1 MRILISLQ
9 QGALLAIASL
19 SLVACNSFLDENPRS
34 DLVELDTPEKIRAL
48 LPAAYSTKSPT
59 YLLELASDNVQD
71 DGLDHPY
78 GNQFSVGAAYWKK
91 ILNSDGYYDSPYQ
104 IWEGNY
110 NAILHANTALRA
122 LDQLSD
128 QESDLVKAC
137 RGEAL
142 LARAWAHFQLVSVF
156 SLAYDPTTADKD
168 LGIPYLLEPVTR
180 LQPDYPRGTVA
191 EIYAK
196 IEADLTAGI
205 PLVESYVVYPEEK
218 KKFHFS
224 APAAYAFA
232 ARFYLYYQKWDK
244 AIEYADKVLGGNA
257 ATMIRD
263 WKSFTT
269 TPRTD
274 AAYALHYY
282 DLTNKANLMAILRQT
297 NYVGQTTGGTTYS
310 NTRLTQSQYLTRIE
324 TLFAKNIWGRQ
335 DAYWF
340 QPFIYTEKNIN
351 KTVQPKLPSFPSD
364 SYKSFEI
371 PFTTDET
378 LMVRAEAKIHKGSAH
393 YESAL
398 ADLNV
403 WTSAYLND
411 MDGSTARQKT
421 FTLAEVVKHYNA
433 LPYDSESRGSL
444 RKSFQPHFTI
454 ASEEENALLQHLLQC
469 RRILTLHE
477 GLRWQDV
484 KRYGITVYRRVN
496 NNGTYSVQD
505 QLPGRDPRQAIALP
519 DQSVTLSIRPNP
531 TK

>member
-1 MRILISLQ
+1 MRILTTLQ
-9 QGALLAIASL
+9 QGILLAVASL
-19 SLVACNSFLDENPRS
+19 TLGACNSFLDESPKS
-34 DLVELDTPEKIRAL
+34 DLVELDTPEKIRAI
-48 LPAAYSTKSPT
+48 LPAAYSTKSPV
-59 YLLELASDNVQD
+59 YLSELASDNVQD

-78 GNQFSVGAAYWKK
+78 GNQFSVGAAYWRK

-110 NAILHANTALRA
+110 NAILHANTALSA
-122 LDQLSD
+122 LAKLPDP
-128 QESDLVKAC
+128 ESDLARAC

-142 LARAWAHFQLVSVF
+142 LARAWAHFQLACVF
-156 SLAYDPTTADKD
+156 SLAYDPATADQD
-168 LGIPYLLEPVTR
+168 LGIPYIQEPVTR

-191 EIYAK
+191 QTYAK
-196 IEADLTAGI
+196 IEEDLLAGI
-205 PLVESYVVYPEEK
+205 PLVETYVTYPEEK

-224 APAAYAFA
+224 APAAHAFA

-244 AIEYADKVLGGNA
+244 AIEHADKVLGSNA
-257 ATMIRD
+257 ASMIRD

-297 NYVGQTTGGTTYS
+297 NYVNQTTGGTTYS

-324 TLFAKNIWGRQ
+324 TLFAQNIWGRL

-340 QPFIYTEKNIN
+340 QPFIYTEQNIN

-364 SYKSFEI
+364 YYKSFEI

-378 LMVRAEAKIHKGSAH
+378 LMVRAEAKIHKGSEH
-393 YESAL
+393 YASAL
-398 ADLNV
+398 EDLNL
-403 WTSAYLND
+403 WTNAYLND
-411 MDGSTARQKT
+411 EDDKKPRKKT
-421 FTLAEVVKHYNA
+421 FTQAEIIAHYKS
-433 LPYDSESRGSL
+433 LPLDNEQRGSL
-444 RKSFQPHFTI
+444 RKPFQAHFPI
-454 ASEEENALLQHLLQC
+454 ASDDENALLQHLLQC

-484 KRYGITVYRRVN
+484 KRFGITVYRRVN
-496 NNGTYSVQD
+496 NSGTYSVQE

-519 DQSVTLSIRPNP
+519 DQAVTLSIVPNP
-531 TK
+531 TN

>member
-1 MRILISLQ
+1 MRILTSLQ

-156 SLAYDPTTADKD
+156 SLAYDPATADKD

-191 EIYAK
+191 ETYAK

-232 ARFYLYYQKWDK
+232 ARFYLYYQNWAK
-244 AIEYADKVLGGNA
+244 AEEYATKVLGNNP
-257 ATMIRD
+257 TLVLRD
-263 WKSFTT
+263 WSIFTKI
-269 TPRTD
+269 PRTEK
-274 AAYALHYY
+274 AYALAYY
-282 DLTNKANLMAILRQT
+282 DTKLAANLLSVSTYSTYQW
-297 NYVGQTTGGTTYS
+297 QTTSGTSYYQSRFTQAKE
-310 NTRLTQSQYLTRIE
+310 LTQNE
-324 TLFAKNIWGRQ
+324 TLFAQNIWGQ
-335 DAYWF
+335 NDAYF
-340 QPFIYTEKNIN
+340 FAPFIYVEGNIN
-351 KTVQPKLPSFPSD
+351 KTVQAKLPSFPSSD
-364 SYKSFEI
+364 YQTMDT
-371 PFTTDET
+371 PLTTDET
-378 LMVRAEAKIHKGSAH
+378 LLVRAEARIHQKKYDEGV
-393 YESAL
+393 
-398 ADLNV
+398 ADLNL
-403 WTSAYLND
+403 WTSRYLND
-411 MDGSTARQKT
+411 GDNAQSPRKKT
-421 FTLAEVVKHYNA
+421 FTKNEIITFYKALSYDSKA
-433 LPYDSESRGSL
+433 LPTMKKKL
-444 RKSFQPHFTI
+444 NPHFAIT
-454 ASEEENALLQHLLQC
+454 AGDEEHLLHHVLQC

-477 GLRWQDV
+477 GLRWQDI
-484 KRYGITVYRRVN
+484 KRYGITIYRRINKN
-496 NNGTYSVQD
+496 NNYSVAAELGD
-505 QLPGRDPRQAIALP
+505 RDPRQAIPLP
-519 DQSVTLSIRPNP
+519 QQAIKGSIIQNP

>member
-1 MRILISLQ
+1 M
-9 QGALLAIASL
+9 
-19 SLVACNSFLDENPRS
+19 
-34 DLVELDTPEKIRAL
+34 
-48 LPAAYSTKSPT
+48 
-59 YLLELASDNVQD
+59 
-71 DGLDHPY
+71 
-78 GNQFSVGAAYWKK
+78 
-91 ILNSDGYYDSPYQ
+91 
-104 IWEGNY
+104 
-110 NAILHANTALRA
+110 
-122 LDQLSD
+122 
-128 QESDLVKAC
+128 
-137 RGEAL
+137 

-191 EIYAK
+191 ETYAK

-340 QPFIYTEKNIN
+340 QPFIYT
-351 KTVQPKLPSFPSD
+351 
-364 SYKSFEI
+364 
-371 PFTTDET
+371 
-378 LMVRAEAKIHKGSAH
+378 
-393 YESAL
+393 
-398 ADLNV
+398 
-403 WTSAYLND
+403 
-411 MDGSTARQKT
+411 
-421 FTLAEVVKHYNA
+421 
-433 LPYDSESRGSL
+433 
-444 RKSFQPHFTI
+444 
-454 ASEEENALLQHLLQC
+454 
-469 RRILTLHE
+469 
-477 GLRWQDV
+477 
-484 KRYGITVYRRVN
+484 
-496 NNGTYSVQD
+496 
-505 QLPGRDPRQAIALP
+505 
-519 DQSVTLSIRPNP
+519 
-531 TK
+531 